1 MLEID
6 YCSANINAE
15 VFSNESQCVG
25 AAFVGQTPGGRG
37 VCVAGE
43 EADTMEEKV
52 TLKKSHLG
60 AFHRAPGSPV
70 TTMVVGEPGFTEQS
84 QGSQK
89 VSIGCGQGWPDT
101 ALLTGPQ

>member
-37 VCVAGE
+37 VSVCVGGE
-43 EADTMEEKV
+43 AETLEE
-52 TLKKSHLG
+52 
-60 AFHRAPGSPV
+60 R
-70 TTMVVGEPGFTEQS
+70 
-84 QGSQK
+84 
-89 VSIGCGQGWPDT
+89 
-101 ALLTGPQ
+101 